1 MALQP
6 GQRPPRGVAEVR
18 PSCPNQRRKMITIRI
33 TRAVIEFT
41 STAGRGDESGLAV
54 KALLP
59 VLEGRLQRKP
69 GRLPALPADHGRKRR
84 KAPLMKKTTE
94 ATMSPSPSDRRP
106 APAATVVNRS
116 TRQRNPQSLRPKDG
130 PAMQSLNAIT
140 IVGLRVRGRCVR
152 SLSLSLCPPP
162 PPPPPRLCSLSKWR
176 EPVGGK
182 SSGRGSSHP
191 LHLPDQ
197 HSQATRA
204 QMHPR
209 TSASCAAT
217 RRCDL
222 CHESAK

>member
-162 PPPPPRLCSLSKWR
+162 PP
-176 EPVGGK
+176 
-182 SSGRGSSHP
+182 SHP
-191 LHLPDQ
+191 LPSPPLLTVEMEGTSRRQKQRARFFTPAAFARPAFAGH
-197 HSQATRA
+197 TRA
-204 QMHPR
+204 NAPPHLR
-209 TSASCAAT
+209 LL
-217 RRCDL
+217 RRNAPL
-222 CHESAK
+222 